1 MLAKWPIWQDQLG
14 RLGSPE
20 EASAMSRSGGPRR
33 APVKL
38 GLEEGIDGE
47 NLGETTACSQGVQR
61 RAQTARGR
69 PGGDESTGEVRRL
82 EEEDDGV
89 AGVAGREEASASA
102 GMTRA
107 TRRS

>member
-1 MLAKWPIWQDQLG
+1 
-14 RLGSPE
+14 
-20 EASAMSRSGGPRR
+20 MSGSGGARR

-47 NLGETTACSQGVQR
+47 NLGDTTACSQGVQS

-69 PGGDESTGEVRRL
+69 PGGDESTGEVWRP
-82 EEEDDGV
+82 EVEDDGA
-89 AGVAGREEASASA
+89 AGVAGLGVASASA
-102 GMTRA
+102 GRTRP